1 MSGLSNPSRK
11 SCDMVCIS
19 PANDGNWYLGYIS
32 DCSDNGL
39 LVDVFLKDQYGQVKQ
54 HVYHVSYDRIAL
66 PW

>member
-1 MSGLSNPSRK
+1 
-11 SCDMVCIS
+11 MVCVS

-32 DCSDNGL
+32 DCNDNGL

-54 HVYHVSYDRIAL
+54 HVYNVSYDRISL